1 MAMIYKTTMTP
12 GKLEL
17 VTAWLPTR
25 PWYVATGHAP
35 DLARSG
41 GFRLDD
47 PEGEVGIEF
56 MVLTDTSGGRETS
69 YHVPLTYRGAPLD
82 GAGDAAGAG
91 GAGSAGAGLVGTS
104 EHGVL
109 GTRWIY
115 DGAHDPVLVSQ
126 LLELLRGRATAQHQT
141 ESDTPD
147 PGVTAWFGGA
157 ELLEALSPEPLEVS
171 HTARGTDVLVAG
183 SRAVL
188 TVTRVLRARDEVTDA
203 DADVDADAQDGPSDP
218 PASRALG
225 RVTAAWT
232 TPEGAAHRGTFATLH
247 AAAGRPASPRT
258 TA

>member
-1 MAMIYKTTMTP
+1 MATIHRTTMTP

-35 DLARSG
+35 ALARSG

-47 PEGEVGIEF
+47 PEGEVGMEF

-69 YHVPLTYRGAPLD
+69 YHVPLTYRGAPLE
-82 GAGDAAGAG
+82 APGD
-91 GAGSAGAGLVGTS
+91 AGAGLVGTA

-126 LLELLRGRATAQHQT
+126 LLALLQGRAVAQHQT
-141 ESDTPD
+141 ASDTPD
-147 PGVTAWFGGA
+147 PSVTAWCGGPFPS
-157 ELLEALSPEPLEVS
+157 ALPYEPLEVF

-183 SRAVL
+183 ARAAL
-188 TVTRVLRARDEVTDA
+188 AVTRVLRAHDEDPREDTA
-203 DADVDADAQDGPSDP
+203 GRTGPSTS
-218 PASRALG
+218 ASAGALG
-225 RVTAAWT
+225 GLTAGWT
-232 TPEGAAHRGTFATLH
+232 TPEGAAHRGPFATLR
-247 AAAGRPASPRT
+247 AAERPAPT